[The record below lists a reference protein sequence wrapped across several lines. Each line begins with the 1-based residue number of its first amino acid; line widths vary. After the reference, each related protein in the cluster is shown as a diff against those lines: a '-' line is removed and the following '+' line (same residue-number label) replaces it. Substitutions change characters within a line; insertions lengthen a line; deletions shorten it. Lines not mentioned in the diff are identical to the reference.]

1 MANKKISELNYANA
15 DQIEPTDVL
24 TFVDVDETVVENIN
38 KNVTFDEFGKYLKEY
53 TNLFPIPFN
62 SQYIT
67 PDAYINGVKTPIS
80 SKVAGQ
86 TVNLAD
92 VAAFKFDQYG
102 RVYDYTSDTE
112 PNASEE
118 ILMASGSAATWYKT
132 RITENF
138 NSPQPASIVDNA
150 VGVGSSNAGYFNQYS
165 FWNPKVGSGAASNA
179 QKINY
184 SDGRQ
189 NDYDWTYLFNKSYEN
204 VVTTK
209 IEMSQTNDNSLPR
222 LYKSNYTLYIYWSTG
237 KVIGS
242 GIVAGNENYNYSVV
256 FNDSIVQGVKTIIG
270 VMNQA
275 TVKVVENPKI
285 IIDGQNKKILGLPLG
300 TVIKTQNNTYLNNNV
315 NVSLI
320 LTNYF

>member
-24 TFVDVDETVVENIN
+24 TFVDVDETAVENIN

-62 SQYIT
+62 SQFIE
-67 PDAYINGVKTPIS
+67 PDAYVNGVKTPIA

-92 VAAFKFDQYG
+92 VAAFKFDEYG
-102 RVYDYTSDTE
+102 RVIDYTSDTQ
-112 PNASEE
+112 PQASEE

-138 NSPQPASIVDNA
+138 NTPQPASIVDNA

-189 NDYDWTYLFNKSYEN
+189 NDYDWTYLFDKNYEN

-222 LYKSNYTLYIYWSTG
+222 LYKSDYTLYIYWSTG

-256 FNDSIVQGVKTIIG
+256 FNDSIVQGEKTIVGI
-270 VMNQA
+270 MNQA

-285 IIDGQNKKILGLPLG
+285 IIDGKNKKILGLPIG
-300 TVIKTQNNTYLNNNV
+300 TVIKTRNNTYLNNNV

>member
-24 TFVDVDETVVENIN
+24 TFVDVDETDVENIN

-62 SQYIT
+62 TQFIN
-67 PDAYINGVKTPIS
+67 PDAYINGDKIPIS

-112 PNASEE
+112 PNASED

-138 NSPQPASIVDNA
+138 NNPQPASLTGNT
-150 VGVGSSNAGYFNQYS
+150 VGVGDNNAGYFNQYS
-165 FWNPKVGSGAASNA
+165 YWNPKVGSGAAQNA
-179 QKINY
+179 QKISY

-189 NDYDWTYLFNKSYEN
+189 NDYDWTYLFNKTYEN

-209 IEMSQTNDNSLPR
+209 IEMTQGID
-222 LYKSNYTLYIYWSTG
+222 KSVSPLIVSNFNIFIYWSEN
-237 KVIGS
+237 KVIGTGMLAGYANLNFSVIFSQSLTS
-242 GIVAGNENYNYSVV
+242 GTQTILGTLTQTNSTNVA
-256 FNDSIVQGVKTIIG
+256 T
-270 VMNQA
+270 
-275 TVKVVENPKI
+275 PKI
-285 IIDGQNKKILGLPLG
+285 IIDNASKKILGLPIG
-300 TVIKTQNNTYLNNNV
+300 TNKNGSAYSNNNT

-320 LTNYF
+320 LTNYY